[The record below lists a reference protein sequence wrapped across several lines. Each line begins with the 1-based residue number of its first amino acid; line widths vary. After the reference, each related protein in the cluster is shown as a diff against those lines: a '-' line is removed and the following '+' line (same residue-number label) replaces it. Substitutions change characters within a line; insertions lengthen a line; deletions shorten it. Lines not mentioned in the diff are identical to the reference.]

1 MPVLGRYLRMML
13 RVTGEW
19 EVGTPSG
26 KIWNC
31 LKGLKDGRP
40 VTMLQPVAGTVLL

>member
-1 MPVLGRYLRMML
+1 MPVLGRYLRMAL
-13 RVTGEW
+13 GVTGER

-31 LKGLKDGRP
+31 LKGPKDGRP
-40 VTMLQPVAGTVLL
+40 MAMLQPVAGSVLL